1 MARADYVVLV
11 AGDIITG
18 KVIRKTKDEVAIRL
32 TIGGLMTFKLEQ
44 VVKIRRG
51 DVTLGNGEQG
61 PLPKECDLSAVA
73 DESEPQRRQP
83 PAGSGPTPGPSP
95 PPPPAP
101 LGSAAKPSA
110 NTEPAPPA
118 GPQAFDPAGGPFPG
132 PLPAPKL
139 DPENLIT
146 DGERLYAVAPPV
158 GFVRWEEGKAPS
170 ILLAMKDPFTQAS
183 FTVTSYVSPDTVE
196 TLKNLAI
203 QTYKNEFARFAVLR
217 DMKLTSASL
226 PDAWL
231 VETES
236 RYGKELTRQLQVFT
250 KRGNDVFLLT
260 YTCSA
265 DGFTKN
271 RTSYEKSIET
281 FRFVELPK
289 TAE

>member
-1 MARADYVVLV
+1 MPSSLRTLASSARERTTLPRLPRRRAAIVCVLATVLLAPSMARADYVVLV

-101 LGSAAKPSA
+101 LGSAANPSE

-118 GPQAFDPAGGPFPG
+118 GPQALDPAG
-132 PLPAPKL
+132 
-139 DPENLIT
+139 
-146 DGERLYAVAPPV
+146 
-158 GFVRWEEGKAPS
+158 APS
-170 ILLAMKDPFTQAS
+170 RDPCRLQSSTPR
-183 FTVTSYVSPDTVE
+183 TSS
-196 TLKNLAI
+196 
-203 QTYKNEFARFAVLR
+203 R
-217 DMKLTSASL
+217 
-226 PDAWL
+226 
-231 VETES
+231 TES
-236 RYGKELTRQLQVFT
+236 GSTPWRRPWDSCAGRKAKLRPSSS
-250 KRGNDVFLLT
+250 R
-260 YTCSA
+260 
-265 DGFTKN
+265 
-271 RTSYEKSIET
+271 
-281 FRFVELPK
+281 
-289 TAE
+289 